1 MDRYITRQQ
10 AFDVLESLI
19 ESDILSDEVCD
30 ALHSIAECIEEERYC
45 RHIWGGDPE
54 EICEL
59 YTAHRED
66 LITPEIINRCAE
78 IHQKQIFTMMTMTMM
93 TSVILLI
100 KEARYELSSF
110 TGGRQV
116 GKVL

>member
-1 MDRYITRQQ
+1 MDRYITREE
-10 AFDVLESLI
+10 AFNVLEDLI
-19 ESDILSDEVCD
+19 ESDILSDEICD
-30 ALHSIAECIEEERYC
+30 LLHSIAECIEEERYC

-78 IHQKQIFTMMTMTMM
+78 IHQKYEFMPATF
-93 TSVILLI
+93 
-100 KEARYELSSF
+100 EADLYDDDDDDDDECDPF
-110 TGGRQV
+110 D
-116 GKVL
+116 